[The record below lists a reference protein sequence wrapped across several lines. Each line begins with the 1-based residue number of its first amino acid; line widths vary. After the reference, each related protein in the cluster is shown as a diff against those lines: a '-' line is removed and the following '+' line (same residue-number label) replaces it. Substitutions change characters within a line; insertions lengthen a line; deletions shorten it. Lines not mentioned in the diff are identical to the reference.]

1 MNVSGSTFTDIVMNQ
16 VLGGVTTL
24 GVSVGQMEGTAA
36 ANQYG
41 FAFNPFSPGE
51 FIAQFSSTNPYSCF
65 FVKGTITEVGGVP
78 QITSETPVQFQAEGS
93 NSLDG
98 PHFDYVKPGQWTSA
112 YHTNGN
118 SQYGTVC
125 FGQLGSPP
133 VENLTS
139 SNFIGMSN
147 GLYVD
152 GATSSVT
159 LKGGVSTNQTGL
171 AVGSTYYV
179 QPDGTIAASAGTPS
193 VEAGLAISSTSLLL
207 TSEAG
212 ATGADGADGA
222 DGATGATGAA
232 GADGVDAVAGSMTH
246 FHSAIQDVTNAST
259 LTYTFSELTNAI
271 HYQVFLNRLVLRPTE
286 YSVSGTTVT
295 LVAGTHD
302 ISDELEVTGFS
313 LA

>member
-1 MNVSGSTFTDIVMNQ
+1 MPHITPEDAVVLYQAPPST
-16 VLGGVTTL
+16 TTYY
-24 GVSVGQMEGTAA
+24 V
-36 ANQYG
+36 N
-41 FAFNPFSPGE
+41 
-51 FIAQFSSTNPYSCF
+51 
-65 FVKGTITEVGGVP
+65 
-78 QITSETPVQFQAEGS
+78 
-93 NSLDG
+93 G
-98 PHFDYVKPGQWTSA
+98 PHFDYVKPGQWVSGYQSGA
-112 YHTNGN
+112 GSSN
-118 SQYGTVC
+118 YGTIQG
-125 FGQLGSPP
+125 GQLGSPP

-179 QPDGTIAASAGTPS
+179 QSDGTISATAGTPL

-222 DGATGATGAA
+222 DGATGAA